1 MKAVLIGADLMYR
14 QDGKL
19 VPIEINTNTAW
30 DAENRVEANL
40 DDIFDLDSFRDFL
53 NAHDIEEV
61 WVDGLMSKKLC
72 EYYGDRGI
80 NIVAKT
86 DQEFAE
92 AEDRDGLLLLRTSY
106 SDEALVDAFCRDK
119 VRFLKA
125 IENRDFG
132 CEYIL
137 KTAEGFEGD
146 ITTFLDNGEYPNFIV
161 KYRYPAYDRA
171 VYPKLVKLST
181 SDDLVDFLESDEM
194 PEDYLI
200 MPFYYN
206 ANKLWNGRIKVL
218 RHFSMFVAEGSEL
231 ESVYLGTYTKVCG
244 NLEGVECQYSDL
256 GVLDSDSREA
266 FLTNWTQRAGGDV
279 LAEAGDLI
287 LMADGTWKPVE
298 EIQVGDEI
306 KSLDIPTQGG
316 VDIKHHVEDYNIS
329 FEELEDESTFS
340 VNQVVKIW
348 PVKKI
353 DTKVNLKFTDGT
365 DWWDTENSSYPTID
379 PVDGTV
385 WFRTLNM
392 LSVGDRVILLVQ
404 AEDFEEPIFVEKE
417 IAEIEESREV
427 VEGYQLSVD
436 GSHLFLSKTAGETE
450 AYVSIEHNTLIEKCQ
465 YGQACTNSTKHPTG
479 VTYCISYSSIE
490 TTFQKSSALSSVPI
504 QYAYIQIQDDRG
516 NGYEWGGGS
525 EVLSTTPKY
534 LKYEVG
540 LRGPSCTNRVLTVS
554 VRSIYGT
561 SILFQSANVIVTWN
575 DGSTTTYNVPAG
587 EMYNFSGP
595 SQAARY
601 PTSIVVDSV
610 NY

>member
-61 WVDGLMSKKLC
+61 WVDGLMSRKLC

-119 VRFLKA
+119 ARFLKA

-137 KTAEGFEGD
+137 KTAEGFEGN
-146 ITTFLDNGEYPNFIV
+146 ITTVLDNGEYPNFIV
-161 KYRYPAYDRA
+161 KYRYPVYDRA

-306 KSLDIPTQGG
+306 KSLDVPTQGG

-329 FEELEDESTFS
+329 FEELEDGSSFSTAAIKSIFP
-340 VNQVVKIW
+340 NRKIA
-348 PVKKI
+348 
-353 DTKVNLKFTDGT
+353 TKVNLKFTDGT

-379 PVDGTV
+379 PEDGTV
-385 WFRTLNM
+385 WFRTLDM
-392 LSVGDRVILLVQ
+392 LNVGDKVILLVQ

-436 GSHLFLSKTAGETE
+436 GSHLFLSKTVGETE
-450 AYVSIEHNTLIEKCQ
+450 AYVSIEHNTTVVEYCNFGANCYNPTKLDGSSCGGVSLYQTTIRAINVSEA
-465 YGQACTNSTKHPTG
+465 YLAYLNIYSWNGAHAYSYSQASNLLPVTAKYNASLTGECLSYSLRYNISSVYSLNVGNPST
-479 VTYCISYSSIE
+479 VTYQWSGYSPGSNTISYHDNLDI
-490 TTFQKSSALSSVPI
+490 SVGP
-504 QYAYIQIQDDRG
+504 R
-516 NGYEWGGGS
+516 N
-525 EVLSTTPKY
+525 Y
-534 LKYEVG
+534 LTE
-540 LRGPSCTNRVLTVS
+540 
-554 VRSIYGT
+554 
-561 SILFQSANVIVTWN
+561 IVF
-575 DGSTTTYNVPAG
+575 
-587 EMYNFSGP
+587 NF
-595 SQAARY
+595 
-601 PTSIVVDSV
+601 
-610 NY
+610 